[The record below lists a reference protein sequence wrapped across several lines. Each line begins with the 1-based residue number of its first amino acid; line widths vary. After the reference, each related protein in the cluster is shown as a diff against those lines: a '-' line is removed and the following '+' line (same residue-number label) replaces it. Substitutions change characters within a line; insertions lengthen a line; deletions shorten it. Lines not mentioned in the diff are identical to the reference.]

1 MNGSCVNHQ
10 TGHAVDV
17 SCANHNT
24 GHAVGFN
31 LADHHWPAASASAYP
46 PSTLGGPSR
55 SASVYPP
62 SMVGHESA
70 YSTDITTQEVSW
82 GEEPRCPEDT
92 LPIRMADKPV
102 KCNLCS
108 ACATEPTPITVG
120 ADAAALIPWGYYK
133 PVKETVNGVIK
144 PAIYRIPSGTVCMI
158 CRNVWSNLG
167 WQHQGLGTIQH
178 YGKEVGRPGSKA
190 AKEHQAFMAGRQT
203 YIDDI
208 NKGKVARPNSP
219 RGDGTRRRVRRDS
232 KKSAQEDAKT
242 TLDHV
247 KRSGFAD
254 KTAAMEFVE
263 EAFLG

>member
-1 MNGSCVNHQ
+1 MHGSCVNHQ

-55 SASVYPP
+55 SPSVYPP
-62 SMVGHESA
+62 SMLGEYSA
-70 YSTDITTQEVSW
+70 DITQEVSW

-92 LPIRMADKPV
+92 LPIRMADKPI

-120 ADAAALIPWGYYK
+120 VDAGALIPWGYYR

-144 PAIYRIPSGTVCMI
+144 PATYRIPSGTVCMI

-167 WQHQGLGTIQH
+167 WQHQGLGTIQQ
-178 YGKEVGRPGSKA
+178 YGKDVGKPGSKA
-190 AKEHQAFMAGRQT
+190 AKEHPAFIAGRQT
-203 YIDDI
+203 YIDEI
-208 NKGKVARPNSP
+208 NKGNVGAPTSGSSLKL
-219 RGDGTRRRVRRDS
+219 RRDS
-232 KKSAQEDAKT
+232 KK
-242 TLDHV
+242 
-247 KRSGFAD
+247 G
-254 KTAAMEFVE
+254 
-263 EAFLG
+263 